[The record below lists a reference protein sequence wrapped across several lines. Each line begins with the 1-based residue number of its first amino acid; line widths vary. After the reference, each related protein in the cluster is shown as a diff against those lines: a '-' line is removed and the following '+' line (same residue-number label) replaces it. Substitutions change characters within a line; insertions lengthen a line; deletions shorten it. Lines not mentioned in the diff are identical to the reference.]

1 MYMPDAPCPSY
12 LHRLARVLMPRER
25 LALCGVALRY
35 GASGVVVR
43 RLPDGRAA
51 YSGLY
56 RCGDF
61 WRCPSCR
68 VTLGIRRAR
77 QIESALRA
85 HVVDVGGSALLATYT
100 VPHARDESLLVVL
113 ARLSDTWRRYAKH
126 AWRDALGAYYV
137 GSVRALEVVHGVNGW
152 HPHYHALL
160 YISPGLPYLTP
171 VAVALAERWSEVAGA
186 DWRADV
192 RQVARDGVAAV
203 ARYLTTDGI
212 SGASYEVAS
221 PAAKVSSGRS
231 YPEILYDYGRF
242 RSSVDAALVYE
253 YAAAL
258 HGVHHLTISPRLRK
272 MYDFTDPASGWSAIA
287 DEDVLALLNS
297 DEWLSVLSAGE
308 ERNLLDNF
316 ARSC

>member
-1 MYMPDAPCPSY
+1 MSDAPCVSY
-12 LHRLARVLMPRER
+12 LHRLARALMPRER

-43 RLPDGRAA
+43 RLPDGRAC

-77 QIESALRA
+77 QIETALRA
-85 HVVDVGGSALLATYT
+85 HVDAGGSALLATYT
-100 VPHARDESLLVVL
+100 VPHTRDESLPVVL
-113 ARLSDTWRRYAKH
+113 ARLADTWRRYAKH
-126 AWRDALGAYYV
+126 AWRDVLGAHYV
-137 GSVRALEVVHGVNGW
+137 GNVRALEVTHGVSGW
-152 HPHYHALL
+152 HPHYHALV

-171 VAVALAERWSEVAGA
+171 VAVSLAERWSEVAGA

-203 ARYLTTDGI
+203 ARYLTTDGVA
-212 SGASYEVAS
+212 GASYEVAS
-221 PAAKVSSGRS
+221 PAAKVPAGRS
-231 YPEILYDYGRF
+231 YVQILYDYGRF

-258 HGVHHLTISPRLRK
+258 HGVHHLTISPRLRRL
-272 MYDFTDPASGWSAIA
+272 YDFVDPALNWSEIA

-297 DEWLSVLSAGE
+297 DEWLSILNSGE
-308 ERNLLDNF
+308 DRNLLDDF
-316 ARSC
+316 AQLC

>member
-1 MYMPDAPCPSY
+1 MDAPCPSY

-25 LALCGVALRY
+25 LALCGVVLRY

-68 VTLGIRRAR
+68 LTLGIRRAR
-77 QIESALRA
+77 QIETALRA
-85 HVVDVGGSALLATYT
+85 HVDSGGSALLATYT
-100 VPHARDESLLVVL
+100 VPHVRDEALPVVL
-113 ARLSDTWRRYAKH
+113 ARLADVWRRYAKH
-126 AWRDALGAYYV
+126 AWRDCVGAHYV
-137 GSVRALEVVHGVNGW
+137 GNVRSLEVVHGVSGW
-152 HPHYHALL
+152 HPHYHALV

-171 VAVALAERWSEVAGA
+171 VSVALAERWSEVAGA

-203 ARYLTTDGI
+203 ARYLTTDGVA
-212 SGASYEVAS
+212 GAAFETANPAS
-221 PAAKVSSGRS
+221 KIPAGRS
-231 YPEILYDYGRF
+231 YPELLYDYGRF

-258 HGVHHLTISPRLRK
+258 HGVHHLTISPRLRRL
-272 MYDFTDPASGWSAIA
+272 YDFVDPASGWAQIA
-287 DEDVLALLNS
+287 DEDVVALLNS
-297 DEWLSVLSAGE
+297 DEWLSILNAGE
-308 ERNLLDNF
+308 ERNLLDDLS
-316 ARSC
+316 RSC

>member
-1 MYMPDAPCPSY
+1 MPDVPCPSY
-12 LHRLARVLMPRER
+12 LHRLARALMPRER

-68 VTLGIRRAR
+68 VALGIRRAR
-77 QIESALRA
+77 QIETALRA
-85 HVVDVGGSALLATYT
+85 HVDAGGSALLATYT
-100 VPHARDESLLVVL
+100 VPHTRDESLPVVL
-113 ARLSDTWRRYAKH
+113 ARLAGTWRRYVKH
-126 AWRDALGAYYV
+126 AWRDVLGAHYV
-137 GSVRALEVVHGVNGW
+137 GNVRALEVVHGVSGW
-152 HPHYHALL
+152 HPHCHALVFV
-160 YISPGLPYLTP
+160 SPGLPYLTP
-171 VAVALAERWSEVAGA
+171 VSVALAERWSQVAGA
-186 DWRADV
+186 EWRADV

-203 ARYLTTDGI
+203 ARYLTTDGVA
-212 SGASYEVAS
+212 GASYEVAS
-221 PAAKVSSGRS
+221 PAAKVPAGRS
-231 YPEILYDYGRF
+231 YVQILWDYARY

-258 HGVHHLTISPRLRK
+258 HGVHHLTVSPRLRRL
-272 MYDFTDPASGWSAIA
+272 YDFVDPALNWSEIA

-297 DEWLSVLSAGE
+297 GEWLSILNAGE
-308 ERNLLDNF
+308 DRNLLDDF
-316 ARSC
+316 ARLR

>member
-1 MYMPDAPCPSY
+1 
-12 LHRLARVLMPRER
+12 MPRER

-77 QIESALRA
+77 QIETALRR
-85 HVVDVGGSALLATYT
+85 HVDAGGSALLATYT
-100 VPHARDESLLVVL
+100 VPHMRGESLPVVL
-113 ARLSDTWRRYAKH
+113 ARLSDTWRRYARN
-126 AWRDALGAYYV
+126 AWRDVLGEHCV
-137 GSVRALEVVHGVNGW
+137 GSVRALEVTHGASGW

-160 YISPGLPYLTP
+160 FISSGLPYLTP
-171 VAVALAERWSEVAGA
+171 VCVALSERWSQVAGA

-192 RQVARDGVAAV
+192 RRVAHDGVAAV

-212 SGASYEVAS
+212 AGASYEVAS
-221 PAAKVSSGRS
+221 PAAKVPAGRS
-231 YPEILYDYGRF
+231 YSDILWDYARY
-242 RSSVDAALVYE
+242 RSSADAALIYE

-258 HGVHHLTISPRLRK
+258 HGVHHLTVSPRLRRL
-272 MYDFTDPASGWSAIA
+272 YDFTDPASGWDEIA

-297 DEWLSVLSAGE
+297 DEWLSILNAGE
-308 ERNLLDNF
+308 DRNLLDDF
-316 ARSC
+316 ARLR

>member
-1 MYMPDAPCPSY
+1 MPDVPCTSY
-12 LHRLARVLMPRER
+12 LHRLARALMPRER

-77 QIESALRA
+77 QIETALRR
-85 HVVDVGGSALLATYT
+85 HVDAGGSALLATYT
-100 VPHARDESLLVVL
+100 VPHARDEALPVVL
-113 ARLSDTWRRYAKH
+113 DRLADTWRRYARN
-126 AWRDALGAYYV
+126 AWRDVLGAHYV
-137 GSVRALEVVHGVNGW
+137 GNVRALEVVHGVSGW
-152 HPHYHALL
+152 HPHYHALVFV
-160 YISPGLPYLTP
+160 SPGLPYLTP
-171 VAVALAERWSEVAGA
+171 VSVALAERWSQVAGA

-192 RQVARDGVAAV
+192 RRVAHDGVAAV
-203 ARYLTTDGI
+203 ARYLTTDGVA
-212 SGASYEVAS
+212 GAAFETAN
-221 PAAKVSSGRS
+221 PAAKVPAGRS
-231 YPEILYDYGRF
+231 YPGLLYDYARY
-242 RSSVDAALVYE
+242 RSSSDAALIYE

-258 HGVHHLTISPRLRK
+258 HGVHHLTVSPRLRRL
-272 MYDFTDPASGWSAIA
+272 YDFVDPASGWDEIA

-297 DEWLSVLSAGE
+297 DEWLSILNAGE
-308 ERNLLDNF
+308 DRNLLDDF
-316 ARSC
+316 ARLR

>member
-1 MYMPDAPCPSY
+1 MSDAPCPSY

-25 LALCGVALRY
+25 LALCGVVLRY
-35 GASGVVVR
+35 GASGVVIR

-77 QIESALRA
+77 QIESALRR
-85 HVVDVGGSALLATYT
+85 HVDAGGSALLATYT
-100 VPHARDESLLVVL
+100 VPHTRDESLPVVL
-113 ARLSDTWRRYAKH
+113 ARLAGTWRRYAKS
-126 AWRDALGAYYV
+126 ALRDVLGRHYV
-137 GSVRALEVVHGVNGW
+137 GAVRALEVVHGVNGW
-152 HPHYHALL
+152 HPHYHVLVFV
-160 YISPGLPYLTP
+160 SPGLPYLTP
-171 VAVALAERWSEVAGA
+171 VAVSLAERWSEVAGA

-203 ARYLTTDGI
+203 ARYLTTDGVA
-212 SGASYEVAS
+212 GAAFETAS
-221 PAAKVSSGRS
+221 PAAKIPAGRS
-231 YPEILYDYGRF
+231 YVQILWDYARY
-242 RSSVDAALVYE
+242 RSSADAALIYE

-258 HGVHHLTISPRLRK
+258 HGVHHLTVSPRLRRL
-272 MYDFTDPASGWSAIA
+272 YDFVDPALDWSEIA

-297 DEWLSVLSAGE
+297 EEWLSILNSGE
-308 ERNLLDNF
+308 DRNLLDDF
-316 ARSC
+316 ARLC

>member
-1 MYMPDAPCPSY
+1 
-12 LHRLARVLMPRER
+12 MPRER

-77 QIESALRA
+77 QIEAALRA
-85 HVVDVGGSALLATYT
+85 HVDAGGSALLATYT
-100 VPHARDESLLVVL
+100 VPHDRDESLPVVL
-113 ARLSDTWRRYAKH
+113 ARLAGTWRRYAKS
-126 AWRDALGAYYV
+126 ALRDVLGRHYV
-137 GSVRALEVVHGVNGW
+137 GNVRSLEVTHGVHGW

-160 YISPGLPYLTP
+160 FVAGGLPYLTP
-171 VAVALAERWSEVAGA
+171 VAVSLSERWSEVAGA

-203 ARYLTTDGI
+203 ARYLTTDGVA
-212 SGASYEVAS
+212 GAAFEMANPAS
-221 PAAKVSSGRS
+221 KIPAGRS
-231 YPEILYDYGRF
+231 YPELLYDYGRF

-253 YAAAL
+253 YAASL

-272 MYDFTDPASGWSAIA
+272 QYDFTDPASGWSEIA
-287 DEDVLALLNS
+287 DEDVLALLDS
-297 DEWLSVLSAGE
+297 GEWLSILNAGE
-308 ERNLLDNF
+308 DRNLLDDLS
-316 ARSC
+316 RSW

>member
-1 MYMPDAPCPSY
+1 MPDVPCSSY
-12 LHRLARVLMPRER
+12 LHRLARALMPRER

-77 QIESALRA
+77 QIETALRA
-85 HVVDVGGSALLATYT
+85 HVDAGGSALLATYT
-100 VPHARDESLLVVL
+100 VPHTRDESLPVVL
-113 ARLSDTWRRYAKH
+113 ARLAGTWRRYAKS
-126 AWRDALGAYYV
+126 ALRDVLDRYYI
-137 GSVRALEVVHGVNGW
+137 GTVRALEVVHGANGW

-160 YISPGLPYLTP
+160 FISPGLPYLTP
-171 VAVALAERWSEVAGA
+171 VAVALAERWSQVAGA
-186 DWRADV
+186 EWRADV
-192 RQVARDGVAAV
+192 RQVARDGVVAV

-221 PAAKVSSGRS
+221 PAAKVPAGRS
-231 YPEILYDYGRF
+231 YPEILYDYARY
-242 RSSVDAALVYE
+242 RSSADAALVYE
-253 YAAAL
+253 YAGAL
-258 HGVHHLTISPRLRK
+258 HGAHHLTISPRLRK
-272 MYDFTDPASGWSAIA
+272 RYDFTDPALNWSEIA
-287 DEDVLALLNS
+287 DEDVLALLDS
-297 DEWLSVLSAGE
+297 GEWLSILNAGE
-308 ERNLLDNF
+308 DKNLLDEF
-316 ARSC
+316 SWRC

>member
-1 MYMPDAPCPSY
+1 MLDAPCPSY
-12 LHRLARVLMPRER
+12 LHRLARALMPRER
-25 LALCGVALRY
+25 LALCGVVLRY

-68 VTLGIRRAR
+68 VTLGIRRAH
-77 QIESALRA
+77 QIESALRQ
-85 HVVDVGGSALLATYT
+85 HVDGGGSALLATYT
-100 VPHARDESLLVVL
+100 VPHMRDESLPVVL
-113 ARLSDTWRRYAKH
+113 ARLSDTWRRYARN
-126 AWRDALGAYYV
+126 AWHDVLGDHYV
-137 GSVRALEVVHGVNGW
+137 GAVRALEVTHGVNGW
-152 HPHYHALL
+152 HPHYHALV

-186 DWRADV
+186 EWRADV

-203 ARYLTTDGI
+203 ARYLTTDGVA
-212 SGASYEVAS
+212 GASYEVAS
-221 PAAKVSSGRS
+221 PVAKVPAGRS
-231 YPEILYDYGRF
+231 YVQILYDYARY

-258 HGVHHLTISPRLRK
+258 HGVHHLTVSPRLRRL
-272 MYDFTDPASGWSAIA
+272 YDFTDPALNWSEIA
-287 DEDVLALLNS
+287 DEDVIALLNS
-297 DEWLSVLSAGE
+297 DDWLSILNSGE
-308 ERNLLDNF
+308 ERNLLDDLG
-316 ARSC
+316 RLC

>member
-1 MYMPDAPCPSY
+1 MPDAPCPSY
-12 LHRLARVLMPRER
+12 LHRLARALMPRER
-25 LALCGVALRY
+25 LAACGVALRY

-77 QIESALRA
+77 QIETALRA
-85 HVVDVGGSALLATYT
+85 HVDAGGSALLATYT
-100 VPHARDESLLVVL
+100 VPHTRDEALPVVL
-113 ARLSDTWRRYAKH
+113 ARLSDTWRRYAMH
-126 AWRDALGAYYV
+126 VWRDVVDRFYV
-137 GSVRALEVVHGVNGW
+137 GVVRALEVTHGVSGW
-152 HPHYHALL
+152 HPHYHALV

-171 VAVALAERWSEVAGA
+171 VAVSLAERWSQVAGA

-203 ARYLTTDGI
+203 ARYLTTDGVA
-212 SGASYEVAS
+212 GAAFETAS
-221 PAAKVSSGRS
+221 PASKIPAGRA
-231 YPEILYDYGRF
+231 YPQLLYDYGRF

-258 HGVHHLTISPRLRK
+258 HGVHHLTVSPRLRRL
-272 MYDFTDPASGWSAIA
+272 YDFADPASGWSEIA

-297 DEWLSVLSAGE
+297 EEWLSILNAGE
-308 ERNLLDNF
+308 ERNVLDDF
-316 ARSC
+316 ARLC

>member
-1 MYMPDAPCPSY
+1 MPDAPCVSY
-12 LHRLARVLMPRER
+12 LHRLARALMPRER
-25 LALCGVALRY
+25 LAACGVVLRY

-43 RLPDGRAA
+43 RLPDGRAV

-77 QIESALRA
+77 QTETALRA
-85 HVVDVGGSALLATYT
+85 HVDAGGSALLATYT
-100 VPHARDESLLVVL
+100 VPHTRDEALPVVL
-113 ARLSDTWRRYAKH
+113 ARLADTWRRYAKS
-126 AWRDALGAYYV
+126 ALRDVLGRYYV
-137 GSVRALEVVHGVNGW
+137 GAVRALEVTHGVSGW
-152 HPHYHALL
+152 HPHYHALVFV
-160 YISPGLPYLTP
+160 SPGLPYLTP
-171 VAVALAERWSEVAGA
+171 VSVALAERWSRVAGA

-212 SGASYEVAS
+212 AGASYEVAS
-221 PAAKVSSGRS
+221 PAAKVPAGRS
-231 YPEILYDYGRF
+231 YTELLYDYGRF
-242 RSSVDAALVYE
+242 RSSADAALVYE

-258 HGVHHLTISPRLRK
+258 HGVHHLTVSPRLRRL
-272 MYDFTDPASGWSAIA
+272 YDFVDPASGWDEIA

-297 DEWLSVLSAGE
+297 DEWLSILNAGE
-308 ERNLLDNF
+308 DENLLDEF
-316 ARSC
+316 SRRC

>member
-1 MYMPDAPCPSY
+1 MPDVPCTSY
-12 LHRLARVLMPRER
+12 LHRLARALMPRER

-43 RLPDGRAA
+43 RLPDGRAC

-77 QIESALRA
+77 QIETALRA
-85 HVVDVGGSALLATYT
+85 HVDAGGSALLATYT
-100 VPHARDESLLVVL
+100 VPHTRDESLPVVL
-113 ARLSDTWRRYAKH
+113 ARLAGTWRRYARH
-126 AWRDALGAYYV
+126 AWRDCVGAYYI
-137 GSVRALEVVHGVNGW
+137 GNVRALEVVHGVNGW

-160 YISPGLPYLTP
+160 FVRSGLPYLTP
-171 VAVALAERWSEVAGA
+171 VAVSLAERWSQVAGA
-186 DWRADV
+186 EWRADV
-192 RQVARDGVAAV
+192 RQVAHDGVAAV

-221 PAAKVSSGRS
+221 PAAKVPAGRS
-231 YPEILYDYGRF
+231 YSDILWDYARY
-242 RSSVDAALVYE
+242 RSSSDAALIYE

-272 MYDFTDPASGWSAIA
+272 RYDFTDPALNWSEIA
-287 DEDVLALLNS
+287 DDDILALLNS
-297 DEWLSVLSAGE
+297 GEWLSIFNAGE
-308 ERNLLDNF
+308 ERNLLDDLS
-316 ARSC
+316 RSW

>member
-1 MYMPDAPCPSY
+1 MPDAPCPSY
-12 LHRLARVLMPRER
+12 LHRLARALMPRER

-43 RLPDGRAA
+43 RLPDGRAC

-77 QIESALRA
+77 QIETALRA
-85 HVVDVGGSALLATYT
+85 HVDAGGSALLATYT
-100 VPHARDESLLVVL
+100 VPHTRDESLPVVL
-113 ARLSDTWRRYAKH
+113 ARLADTWRRYAKH
-126 AWRDALGAYYV
+126 AWRDVLGAHYV
-137 GSVRALEVVHGVNGW
+137 GNVRALEVTHGVNGW

-160 YISPGLPYLTP
+160 FVAGGLPYLTP
-171 VAVALAERWSEVAGA
+171 VAVSLAERWSRVAGA

-221 PAAKVSSGRS
+221 PSSKIPAGRS
-231 YPEILYDYGRF
+231 YAQLLWDYARY
-242 RSSVDAALVYE
+242 RSSVDAALVFE

-258 HGVHHLTISPRLRK
+258 HGAHHLTVSPRLRRL
-272 MYDFTDPASGWSAIA
+272 YDFVDPALGWSGIA
-287 DEDVLALLNS
+287 DEDVIALLDS
-297 DEWLSVLSAGE
+297 DEWLSILNSGE
-308 ERNLLDNF
+308 ERNLLDDLG
-316 ARSC
+316 RLC

>member
-1 MYMPDAPCPSY
+1 MPDAPCPSY
-12 LHRLARVLMPRER
+12 LHRLARALMPRER

-77 QIESALRA
+77 QIETALRA
-85 HVVDVGGSALLATYT
+85 HVGAGGSVLLATYT
-100 VPHARDESLLVVL
+100 VPHDRDESLPVVL
-113 ARLSDTWRRYAKH
+113 ARLAGTWRRYAKS
-126 AWRDALGAYYV
+126 ALRDVLGRHYV
-137 GSVRALEVVHGVNGW
+137 GAVRALEVTHGASGW
-152 HPHYHALL
+152 HPHYHALVF
-160 YISPGLPYLTP
+160 IAPGLPYLTP
-171 VAVALAERWSEVAGA
+171 VAVALAERWSQVAGA
-186 DWRADV
+186 EWRADV

-221 PAAKVSSGRS
+221 PAAKVPAGRS
-231 YPEILYDYGRF
+231 YVQILWDYARY
-242 RSSVDAALVYE
+242 RSSADAALIYE

-258 HGVHHLTISPRLRK
+258 HGVHHLTVSPRLRRL
-272 MYDFTDPASGWSAIA
+272 YDFVDPASGWDEIA

-297 DEWLSVLSAGE
+297 DEWLSILNAGE
-308 ERNLLDNF
+308 DKNLLDEF
-316 ARSC
+316 SWRC

>member
-1 MYMPDAPCPSY
+1 MPDAPCPSY
-12 LHRLARVLMPRER
+12 LHRLARALMPRER

-43 RLPDGRAA
+43 RLPDGRAC

-85 HVVDVGGSALLATYT
+85 HVDAGGSALLATYT
-100 VPHARDESLLVVL
+100 VPHTRDEVLPVVL
-113 ARLSDTWRRYAKH
+113 DRLSGTWRRYAMGV
-126 AWRDALGAYYV
+126 WRDVVGRFYV
-137 GSVRALEVVHGVNGW
+137 GNIRALEVVHGVNGW
-152 HPHYHALL
+152 HPHYHVLVFV
-160 YISPGLPYLTP
+160 SPGLPYLTP
-171 VAVALAERWSEVAGA
+171 VAVSLAERWSRVAGA

-192 RQVARDGVAAV
+192 RQVARDGVVAV

-221 PAAKVSSGRS
+221 PAAKIPAGRS
-231 YPEILYDYGRF
+231 YPEILWDYARY
-242 RSSVDAALVYE
+242 RSSADAALVYE

-258 HGVHHLTISPRLRK
+258 HGVHHLTVSPRLRRL
-272 MYDFTDPASGWSAIA
+272 YDFVDPALNWSEIA
-287 DEDVLALLNS
+287 DEDVIALLDS
-297 DEWLSVLSAGE
+297 DEWLSILNSGE
-308 ERNLLDNF
+308 ERNLLDDLG
-316 ARSC
+316 RLC